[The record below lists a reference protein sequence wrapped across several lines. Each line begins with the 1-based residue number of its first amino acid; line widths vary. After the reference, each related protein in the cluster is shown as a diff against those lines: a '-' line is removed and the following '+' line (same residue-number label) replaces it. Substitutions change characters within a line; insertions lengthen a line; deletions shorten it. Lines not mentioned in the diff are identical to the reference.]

1 MLDGMLQYRF
11 DCGSGP
17 GLVRLDSLR
26 IDDGLWHNVL
36 VDRRGNQAEIQLDGK
51 FSAHASAPGTNDVLN
66 LDTNVV
72 FVGSESDGHSG
83 KLFKSFYICDLYF

>member
-26 IDDGLWHNVL
+26 VDDGVWHSVS
-36 VDRRGNQAEIQLDGK
+36 VDRRGNHAEIVVDMK
-51 FSAHASAPGTNDVLN
+51 FSAQSSAPGINDVLN
-66 LDTNVV
+66 LHNNIIY
-72 FVGSESDGHSG
+72 VGAESDGHSG
-83 KLFKSFYICDLYF
+83 TDL